1 MSVKSVQP
9 SMPHK
14 HTVAKVAGAVVTTA
28 AVAGTVLYLA
38 KTGKLNA
45 TEGGNVYLE
54 KAKAALKTP
63 ADIANAKIEQALN
76 SLKNNDAIARKMV
89 KAQNLVKDTVKKV
102 KANPKFINAKK
113 AASAKLNKAGDFMIS
128 IANKSLAALD
138 TAKDIVESK
147 LHPEKFL

>member
-1 MSVKSVQP
+1 MSINSVQP
-9 SMPHK
+9 STPK
-14 HTVAKVAGAVVTTA
+14 HTAAKVAGAVITTA
-28 AVAGTVLYLA
+28 AAAGTVLYLA

-63 ADIANAKIEQALN
+63 ADIANEKIEQALT

-89 KAQNLVKDTVKKV
+89 KAQTFVKNTVKKV
-102 KANPKFINAKK
+102 KADPKFINAKK
-113 AASAKLNKAGDFMIS
+113 VASAKLHKAGDF
-128 IANKSLAALD
+128 IASATNKALASLD
-138 TAKDIVESK
+138 TAKDFVESK